1 MIMNNDYRTGYY
13 KEKRRNLLLSR
24 TESEGTTLFDLEE
37 TKEKN
42 QKQSINQCHL
52 VNDFKIYT

>member
-1 MIMNNDYRTGYY
+1 MIMNNDYRTRYY

-24 TESEGTTLFDLEE
+24 NESEGTTLFDLEE

-42 QKQSINQCHL
+42 QKQSILCKMMKNI
-52 VNDFKIYT
+52 FKK

>member
-1 MIMNNDYRTGYY
+1 MNNDYRTRYY

-24 TESEGTTLFDLEE
+24 NESEGTTLFDLEE

-42 QKQSINQCHL
+42 QKQSILCKMMKNI
-52 VNDFKIYT
+52 FKK